1 MKKIS
6 LYSFL
11 FLLIDQISKILVRM
25 YLNLYND
32 IVLIPNFLS
41 LIHVKNDGA
50 AFSIL
55 EGKTIFFII
64 ITIIVLIGII
74 YYIKNKKFKKID
86 YIDYII
92 YGMLIGG
99 IIGNLIDRIIYG
111 NVTDFISFTIFNK
124 PMPIFNLA
132 DTFICIGCIL
142 MIWREE
148 ICKNSK

>member
-6 LYSFL
+6 LYTFL
-11 FLLIDQISKILVRM
+11 FLLIDQILKILVRM

-32 IVLIPNFLS
+32 IILIPNFLS

-74 YYIKNKKFKKID
+74 YYIKNKNFKK
-86 YIDYII
+86 IDYII

>member
-32 IVLIPNFLS
+32 IILIPNFLS

-74 YYIKNKKFKKID
+74 YYIKNKNFKK
-86 YIDYII
+86 IDYII

>member
-86 YIDYII
+86 YII

-124 PMPIFNLA
+124 PTPIFNLA
-132 DTFICIGCIL
+132 DTFICSGCIL

-148 ICKNSK
+148 ICKKSK

>member
-32 IVLIPNFLS
+32 IILIPNFLS

-55 EGKTIFFII
+55 EGKKMFFILI
-64 ITIIVLIGII
+64 SIIVLIGII
-74 YYIKNKKFKKID
+74 YYIKNKNLKK
-86 YIDYII
+86 IDYII

-99 IIGNLIDRIIYG
+99 IVGNLIDRIIYG
-111 NVTDFISFTIFNK
+111 NVTDFISFTILNK

-132 DTFICIGCIL
+132 DTFICIGCVL

-148 ICKNSK
+148 ICKKSK

>member
-6 LYSFL
+6 LYTFL

-32 IVLIPNFLS
+32 IILIPNFLS

-74 YYIKNKKFKKID
+74 YYIKNKNFKK
-86 YIDYII
+86 IDYII

>member
-32 IVLIPNFLS
+32 IILIPNFLS

-74 YYIKNKKFKKID
+74 YYIKNKKFKK
-86 YIDYII
+86 IDYII

>member
-6 LYSFL
+6 LYTFL

-32 IVLIPNFLS
+32 IILIPNFLS

-55 EGKTIFFII
+55 EGKNIFFII

-74 YYIKNKKFKKID
+74 YYIKNKNFKK
-86 YIDYII
+86 IDYII

-148 ICKNSK
+148 ICKKSK

>member
-11 FLLIDQISKILVRM
+11 FLLIDQISKILVRI

-32 IVLIPNFLS
+32 IILIPNFLS

-74 YYIKNKKFKKID
+74 YYIKNKKFKK
-86 YIDYII
+86 IDYII

>member
-6 LYSFL
+6 LYTIL
-11 FLLIDQISKILVRM
+11 FLMIDQISKILVRM

-32 IVLIPNFLS
+32 IELIPNFFS
-41 LIHVKNDGA
+41 LIYVKNDGA

-64 ITIIVLIGII
+64 ITIIALIGII
-74 YYIKNKKFKKID
+74 YYIKGKDLKK
-86 YIDYII
+86 IDYII

-111 NVTDFISFTIFNK
+111 SVTDFISFTILNK

-132 DTFICIGCIL
+132 DTFICIGCII

-148 ICKNSK
+148 ICKKLK

>member
-55 EGKTIFFII
+55 
-64 ITIIVLIGII
+64 
-74 YYIKNKKFKKID
+74 
-86 YIDYII
+86 
-92 YGMLIGG
+92 
-99 IIGNLIDRIIYG
+99 
-111 NVTDFISFTIFNK
+111 
-124 PMPIFNLA
+124 
-132 DTFICIGCIL
+132 
-142 MIWREE
+142 
-148 ICKNSK
+148 

>member
-6 LYSFL
+6 LYTFL

-32 IVLIPNFLS
+32 IILIPNFLS

-74 YYIKNKKFKKID
+74 YYIKNKNLKK
-86 YIDYII
+86 IDYII

-99 IIGNLIDRIIYG
+99 IVGNLIDRIIYG

>member
-6 LYSFL
+6 LYSFI
-11 FLLIDQISKILVRM
+11 FLLVDQISKILVRM

-32 IVLIPNFLS
+32 IILIPNFLS

-50 AFSIL
+50 AFSML
-55 EGKTIFFII
+55 EGKTIFFIV
-64 ITIIVLIGII
+64 ITIIVLMGII
-74 YYIKNKKFKKID
+74 YHIKNKELKKID
-86 YIDYII
+86 CII

-111 NVTDFISFTIFNK
+111 SVTDFISFTILNI

-148 ICKNSK
+148 ICKKSK

>member
-6 LYSFL
+6 LYSII

-25 YLNLYND
+25 YLSLYSN
-32 IVLIPNFLS
+32 IILIPNFLS
-41 LIHVKNDGA
+41 LIYVNNDGA

-55 EGKTIFFII
+55 EGKTILFILI
-64 ITIIVLIGII
+64 AVIVLISII
-74 YYIKNKKFKKID
+74 NYIKNKNFKKT
-86 YIDYII
+86 DYII

-111 NVTDFISFTIFNK
+111 SVTDFISFTILNK
-124 PMPIFNLA
+124 PMPIFNIA
-132 DTFICIGCIL
+132 DTFICIGCAL

-148 ICKNSK
+148 ICKK

>member
-32 IVLIPNFLS
+32 IILIPNFLS

-74 YYIKNKKFKKID
+74 YYIKNKNLKK
-86 YIDYII
+86 IDYII

-99 IIGNLIDRIIYG
+99 IVGNLIDRIIYG

>member
-6 LYSFL
+6 LYTFL

-32 IVLIPNFLS
+32 IILIPNFLS

-64 ITIIVLIGII
+64 ITIIVLIGIV
-74 YYIKNKKFKKID
+74 YYIKNKKFKK
-86 YIDYII
+86 IDYII

-148 ICKNSK
+148 ICKKSK

>member
-11 FLLIDQISKILVRM
+11 FLLVDQISKILVRM

-32 IVLIPNFLS
+32 IILIPNFLS

-55 EGKTIFFII
+55 EGKKMFFILI
-64 ITIIVLIGII
+64 SIIVLIGII
-74 YYIKNKKFKKID
+74 YYIKNKNLKK
-86 YIDYII
+86 IDYII

-99 IIGNLIDRIIYG
+99 IVGNLIDRIIYG
-111 NVTDFISFTIFNK
+111 NVTDFISFTILNK

-132 DTFICIGCIL
+132 DTFICIGCVL

-148 ICKNSK
+148 ICKKSK

>member
-6 LYSFL
+6 LYTFL

-55 EGKTIFFII
+55 EGKTIFFILI
-64 ITIIVLIGII
+64 ALIVLIGII
-74 YYIKNKKFKKID
+74 YYIKNKNFKK
-86 YIDYII
+86 IDYII

-148 ICKNSK
+148 ICKKSK

>member
-32 IVLIPNFLS
+32 IILIPNFLS

-74 YYIKNKKFKKID
+74 YYIKNKK
-86 YIDYII
+86 IDYII

>member
-6 LYSFL
+6 LYSFI
-11 FLLIDQISKILVRM
+11 FLLVDQISKILVRM

-32 IVLIPNFLS
+32 IILIPNFLS

-50 AFSIL
+50 AFSML

-74 YYIKNKKFKKID
+74 YYIKNKNFKK
-86 YIDYII
+86 IDYII

-111 NVTDFISFTIFNK
+111 NVTDFISFTILNI

-148 ICKNSK
+148 ICKKSK

>member
-55 EGKTIFFII
+55 EGKTIFFILI
-64 ITIIVLIGII
+64 ALIVLIGII
-74 YYIKNKKFKKID
+74 YYIKNKNLKK
-86 YIDYII
+86 IDYII

-148 ICKNSK
+148 ICKKSK

>member
-11 FLLIDQISKILVRM
+11 FLLVDQISKILVRM

-32 IVLIPNFLS
+32 VILIPNFLS

-55 EGKTIFFII
+55 EGKKMFFILI
-64 ITIIVLIGII
+64 SIIVLIGII
-74 YYIKNKKFKKID
+74 YYIKNKNLKK
-86 YIDYII
+86 IDYII

-99 IIGNLIDRIIYG
+99 IVGNLIDRIIYG
-111 NVTDFISFTIFNK
+111 NVTDFISFTILNK

-132 DTFICIGCIL
+132 DTFICVGCVL

-148 ICKNSK
+148 ICKKSK

>member
-6 LYSFL
+6 LYTFL

-55 EGKTIFFII
+55 EGKTIFFILI
-64 ITIIVLIGII
+64 ALIVLIGII
-74 YYIKNKKFKKID
+74 YYIKNKKLKK
-86 YIDYII
+86 IDYII

-148 ICKNSK
+148 ICKKSK